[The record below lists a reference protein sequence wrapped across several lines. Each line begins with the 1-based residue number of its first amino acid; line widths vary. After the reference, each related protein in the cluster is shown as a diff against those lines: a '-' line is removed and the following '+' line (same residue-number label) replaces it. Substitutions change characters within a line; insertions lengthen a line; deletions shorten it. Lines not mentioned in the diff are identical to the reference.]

1 MGHLR
6 VLETTIQQAVL
17 WWLLERYRREL
28 NAQRYRLVQV
38 QACAWCKVSNN
49 GEREVIN
56 PVVWIEDRAHGTSNT
71 ALQGK

>member
-17 WWLLERYRREL
+17 LWLLE
-28 NAQRYRLVQV
+28 RYRLVQV

-56 PVVWIEDRAHGTSNT
+56 PVVWIEDRTHGTSNT
-71 ALQGK
+71 ALQGKW

>member
-17 WWLLERYRREL
+17 WWLLE
-28 NAQRYRLVQV
+28 RYRLVQV

-56 PVVWIEDRAHGTSNT
+56 PVVWIEDRTHGTSNT
-71 ALQGK
+71 ALQGKW

>member
-1 MGHLR
+1 MGHSR

-17 WWLLERYRREL
+17 WWLLE
-28 NAQRYRLVQV
+28 RYRLVQV

-56 PVVWIEDRAHGTSNT
+56 PVVWIEDRTHGTSNT
-71 ALQGK
+71 ALQGKW